1 MENKLVYCLVYKFG
15 YKASVGDFSAD
26 RSGRR
31 SHVSTETSSSPVTGA
46 NYLRGVVSREL
57 TAALGRE
64 HVSQLGEDCQAA
76 AADWSWQSKFIAYKG
91 LQQPAPDFVVHPAS
105 TAEVERV
112 VEIASDFGIAVI
124 PRGGGTGTQ
133 GGTLAPYGG
142 IALDLSRMDRII
154 EIDEESLVVTCE
166 AGIDGPTLEAALN
179 ERGFTLAHY
188 PGSYNMGASI
198 GGFIAAR
205 GSGVVSTKY
214 GKAENQVLQVEAV
227 LPPGKTLETLRVPS
241 HAAGPDLLQVL
252 VGSEGTLGVI
262 TRATL
267 RIDPLPERREFLSF
281 SFDDIFA
288 GIEAGRRIMTNRLR
302 PATIRLYDEADSVKL
317 QEWVG
322 TPFRGT
328 LMVIM
333 CDGAPELVGY
343 ETTAIAEL
351 AIAAGGTSQGSE
363 VGRIWWEG
371 KYEPYAKGKL
381 PQPPL
386 MYGTFDQVARF
397 KDLPAIYRAKKQVV
411 EQEFAE
417 YGARYTAHLSH
428 WYDWGSMLYD
438 RFYIDNPPEDPTE
451 AMELHDRLWDAGIL
465 AGMQHGAVL
474 NDHHGV
480 GIKLGR
486 FMRPQLGV
494 AFDYLKSLKSAWD
507 PEGIMNPGKLGFGPP
522 KTPRL

>member
-1 MENKLVYCLVYKFG
+1 MSTAGTQSAVSGSHYVRGVIQRELAASIGAENV
-15 YKASVGDFSAD
+15 SAD
-26 RSGRR
+26 DAQR
-31 SHVSTETSSSPVTGA
+31 
-46 NYLRGVVSREL
+46 
-57 TAALGRE
+57 
-64 HVSQLGEDCQAA
+64 QDA
-76 AADWSWQSKFIAYKG
+76 AADWSWQSKFLAYKG
-91 LQQPAPDFVVHPAS
+91 LEQPAADLVARPAS

-112 VEIASDFGIAVI
+112 VQIASDHRVALV

-142 IALDLSRMDRII
+142 IAVDLSRMTEIV

-179 ERGFTLAHY
+179 EKGLTLAHY

-214 GKAENQVLQVEAV
+214 GKAEDQVLQVEAV
-227 LPPGKTLETLRVPS
+227 LPPGRTVTTLRVPS
-241 HAAGPDLLQVL
+241 HAAGPDLLQSF
-252 VGSEGTLGVI
+252 VGSEGTLGII
-262 TRATL
+262 TQAAL
-267 RIDPLPERREFLSF
+267 RIDPLPEDRAFLSF
-281 SFDDIFA
+281 SFPDIFA
-288 GIEAGRRIMTNRLR
+288 GMEAGRLIMTHRLR

-322 TPFRGT
+322 TPFTGT
-328 LMVIM
+328 LMVVM
-333 CDGAPELVGY
+333 CDGPTELVAY
-343 ETTAIAEL
+343 ETAAITDL
-351 AIAAGGTSQGSE
+351 ATRAGGTPQGAD

-397 KDLPAIYRAKKQVV
+397 KDLPAIYRAKKAVIE
-411 EQEFAE
+411 EQFADV
-417 YGARYTAHLSH
+417 GARYTAHLSH

-438 RFYIDNPPEDPTE
+438 RFYVDEPPEDPAE
-451 AMELHDRLWDAGIL
+451 AMALHDRLWDAGIL
-465 AGMQHGAVL
+465 AGLAHGAVL

-486 FMRPQLGV
+486 FMRPQLGEGFELV
-494 AFDYLKSLKSAWD
+494 RSLKDAWD
-507 PEGIMNPGKLGFGPP
+507 PDGIMNPGKLGFGPP
-522 KTPRL
+522 RGPRL

>member
-1 MENKLVYCLVYKFG
+1 M
-15 YKASVGDFSAD
+15 
-26 RSGRR
+26 
-31 SHVSTETSSSPVTGA
+31 STEPTQSAVTGA

-57 TAALGRE
+57 SAALGGE
-64 HVSQLGEDCQAA
+64 HVSEDPAAREAA
-76 AADWSWQSKFIAYKG
+76 AADWSWQSKFMAYKG
-91 LQQPAPDFVVHPAS
+91 LEQPVADFVVHPAN

-112 VEIASDFGIAVI
+112 VEIASDFKLPVI

-142 IALDLSRMDRII
+142 IAVDLSRLDRII
-154 EIDEESLVVTCE
+154 DIDEESFVVTCE
-166 AGIDGPTLEAALN
+166 AGIDGPTLEKTLN

-227 LPPGKTLETLRVPS
+227 LPPGKAIETLRVPS

-252 VGSEGTLGVI
+252 VGSEGTFGVI

-267 RIDPLPERREFLSF
+267 RIDPLPERREFLAF
-281 SFDDIFA
+281 SFDDIFQ
-288 GIEAGRRIMTNRLR
+288 GIEAGRRIMTSRLR

-322 TPFRGT
+322 TPFKGT
-328 LMVIM
+328 LMVVM
-333 CDGAPELVGY
+333 CDGAPELVDY
-343 ETTAIAEL
+343 ETRAITE
-351 AIAAGGTSQGSE
+351 IALGAGGTDQGAE

-397 KDLPAIYRAKKQVV
+397 KDLPAIYRAKKEVI
-411 EQEFAE
+411 ETEFAE

-438 RFYIDNPPEDPTE
+438 RFYVDNPPEDPAE
-451 AMELHDRLWDAGIL
+451 AMDLHDRLWDAGIF
-465 AGMQHGAVL
+465 AGMKHGGVL

-486 FMRPQLGV
+486 FMRPQLGT
-494 AFDYLKSLKSAWD
+494 AFDYLRSLKDAWD
-507 PEGIMNPGKLGFGPP
+507 PDGIMNPGKLGFGPP
-522 KTPRL
+522 RAPRL

>member
-1 MENKLVYCLVYKFG
+1 M
-15 YKASVGDFSAD
+15 SAEW
-26 RSGRR
+26 
-31 SHVSTETSSSPVTGA
+31 TTTPVTGA
-46 NYLRGVVSREL
+46 NYLRGVIAREL
-57 TAALGRE
+57 TSALGAENVTDDVAVR
-64 HVSQLGEDCQAA
+64 QAA
-76 AADWSWQSKFIAYKG
+76 AADWSWQSKFIEYKE
-91 LQQPAPDFVVHPAS
+91 LEQPAPDFVVHPGS
-105 TAEVERV
+105 VSDVERV
-112 VEIASDFGIAVI
+112 VQIASDFRVPVI

-142 IALDLSRMDRII
+142 IAIDLSRMNDIVDL
-154 EIDEESLVVTCE
+154 DEESLVVTAE
-166 AGIDGPTLEAALN
+166 AGIDGPTLEARLN
-179 ERGFTLAHY
+179 ERGLTLAHY

-198 GGFIAAR
+198 GGFVAAR

-227 LPPGKTLETLRVPS
+227 LPPGRTVKTLAVPS
-241 HAAGPDLLQVL
+241 HAAGPDLLQML

-262 TRATL
+262 TQVAL
-267 RIDPLPERREFLSF
+267 RVDPQPQRREFLSF
-281 SFDDIFA
+281 SFPDIFA
-288 GIEAGRRIMTNRLR
+288 GIEAGRLIMTRRLR

-322 TPFRGT
+322 TPFKGT
-328 LMVIM
+328 LMVVM
-333 CDGAPELVGY
+333 CDGDEDLVTY
-343 ETTAIAEL
+343 ETRAITEL
-351 AIAAGGTSQGSE
+351 AKRAGGKEQGSD

-397 KDLPAIYRAKKQVV
+397 RDLPAIYRAKKQIV
-411 EQEFAE
+411 EQEFAA

-438 RFYIDNPPEDPTE
+438 RFYIDNPPEDPAE
-451 AMELHDRLWDAGIL
+451 AMDLHDRLWDAGIL
-465 AGMQHGAVL
+465 TGLAHGAVL

-486 FMRPQLGV
+486 FMRPQLGEG
-494 AFDYLKSLKSAWD
+494 FDLLRKLKHAWD
-507 PEGIMNPGKLGFGPP
+507 PDGIMNPGKLGFGPP
-522 KTPRL
+522 RAPRL